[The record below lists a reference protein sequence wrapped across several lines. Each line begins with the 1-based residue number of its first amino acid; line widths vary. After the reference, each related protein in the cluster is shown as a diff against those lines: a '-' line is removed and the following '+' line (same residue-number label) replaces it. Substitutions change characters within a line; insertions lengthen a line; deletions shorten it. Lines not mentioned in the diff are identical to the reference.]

1 MTTFTTNRR
10 QLLAGGLSVGAL
22 ATLPGWAAIP
32 GFSMVDAIRELLTF
46 SSQAAFARLV
56 QPGGF
61 YDTQISRLDVPSRVN
76 GGGLVAQLLQSG
88 PFKAELQ
95 KQVNHAAEKGAER
108 AAPLVLQAAKNVSIA
123 DAAALVRGGPTA
135 ATDFLRGEM
144 RGALIDSMVPGI
156 ADAMRLFG
164 GNSPLGQVL
173 NALSGANV
181 TGAIADVSA
190 QADSAIWKSIGVE
203 ESLIRA
209 NPQKT
214 NSPVLMAVFGAGKLF

>member
-1 MTTFTTNRR
+1 MTEFTTNRR
-10 QLLAGGLSVGAL
+10 QLLAGGISVGAL
-22 ATLPGWAAIP
+22 AALPGCAAIP

-61 YDTQISRLDVPSRVN
+61 YDTQISRLDVPSRFN
-76 GGGLVAQLLQSG
+76 GGGVVAQLLQSG

-108 AAPLVLQAAKNVSIA
+108 AAPIVLQAVKSISIA
-123 DAAALVRGGPTA
+123 DAAGIIRGGPTA
-135 ATDFLRGEM
+135 ATSFLRGEM
-144 RGALIDSMVPGI
+144 RGALIDTMVPGI
-156 ADAMRLFG
+156 SDAMRLVG
-164 GNSPLGQVL
+164 GNSPLGQVI
-173 NALSGANV
+173 NALGGANI
-181 TGAIADVSA
+181 TGAIADIST
-190 QADSAIWKSIGVE
+190 QADNAIWNSIGAE
-203 ESLIRA
+203 ETLIRA

>member
-1 MTTFTTNRR
+1 MNAHITNRR
-10 QLLAGGLSVGAL
+10 QLLAGGLGLSAVAL
-22 ATLPGWAAIP
+22 LPGCAGIP
-32 GFSMVDAIRELLTF
+32 GFSMVDAIRELLTY

-61 YDTQISRLDVPSRVN
+61 YDTQVSRLDVPSRFN
-76 GGGLVAQLLQSG
+76 GGGVVAALLQSG

-95 KQVNHAAEKGAER
+95 KQVNSAAEKGAER
-108 AAPLVLQAAKNVSIA
+108 AAPLVLQAVNNVSIA
-123 DAAALVRGGPTA
+123 DATALVRGGPTA

-144 RGALIDSMVPGI
+144 RGALIDTMVPGI

-164 GNSPLGQVL
+164 GNSPLGQAL

-181 TGAIADVSA
+181 SALMSDVSR
-190 QADSAIWKSIGVE
+190 QADDAIWASIGVE
-203 ESLIRA
+203 EGLVRA